1 MNDLTE
7 LDCSFN
13 QLTSLDVS
21 KNTLMILS
29 CQSNLLT
36 SLDVTQIPLWYL
48 SCQSNLLT
56 SLDVSQNTDLVKLE
70 CYDNELTS
78 LDVRNGNNSLMTT
91 FSATGNASLACIEV
105 DNASWSTT
113 NWTNVDVWTSFSE
126 NCGI

>member
-21 KNTLMILS
+21 KNTLMI
-29 CQSNLLT
+29 
-36 SLDVTQIPLWYL
+36 L

-91 FSATGNASLACIEV
+91 FSAIGNASLACIEV